1 MWNPVRFRPRNHFQ
15 FFETQRVFRRHRRT
29 VDACPRAEAADHR
42 TYANRFGRAIATR
55 VASRVAASRLADT
68 LEFATLQFPTHL
80 HNFCTACCLDKT
92 LARRTLC
99 IHGAG
104 RRESGKTPGPNWLG
118 RGSRAKGDQER
129 TGSPRAGPPERES
142 RRNERMNNPRVMRVE
157 SALDRGGADGAS
169 RRGTRPGVL
178 KETSGGC
185 SPRAGDRHATTV
197 VSYGCGASRR
207 PSRNGR
213 AARAPRPLPV
223 DGAGERNP
231 IKLNEGMRPAGLIPS
246 LICAVPLPLLARS
259 RFHD

>member
-1 MWNPVRFRPRNHFQ
+1 MAGGVTADEMRAAQQVDRPR
-15 FFETQRVFRRHRRT
+15 RRDLSARKHRKKT
-29 VDACPRAEAADHR
+29 
-42 TYANRFGRAIATR
+42 F
-55 VASRVAASRLADT
+55 
-68 LEFATLQFPTHL
+68 QFPTHL
-80 HNFCTACCLDKT
+80 HNLCTACSLDKT
-92 LARRTLC
+92 VGRRNLR

-129 TGSPRAGPPERES
+129 TGNPRAGPPEREG

-178 KETSGGC
+178 KEASGGC
-185 SPRAGDRHATTV
+185 SPRAGDRHASPV

-213 AARAPRPLPV
+213 AARAP
-223 DGAGERNP
+223 
-231 IKLNEGMRPAGLIPS
+231 
-246 LICAVPLPLLARS
+246 
-259 RFHD
+259 

>member
-1 MWNPVRFRPRNHFQ
+1 MWNPGRFRPRNHFQ
-15 FFETQRVFRRHRRT
+15 FFETQRVLSPADYRCVPARRSGRPSDLRKS
-29 VDACPRAEAADHR
+29 VRSRDRDA
-42 TYANRFGRAIATR
+42 
-55 VASRVAASRLADT
+55 VASSVAASRLTDT

-80 HNFCTACCLDKT
+80 HNFCTACSLDKT
-92 LARRTLC
+92 LAWRSLSF
-99 IHGAG
+99 HGAG
-104 RRESGKTPGPNWLG
+104 RRESGKTPGPSWLG

-129 TGSPRAGPPERES
+129 TGNPRAGSPERES

-185 SPRAGDRHATTV
+185 SPRAGDRHALPV
-197 VSYGCGASRR
+197 VSYGCEASRR

-246 LICAVPLPLLARS
+246 LICAVPS
-259 RFHD
+259 FC

>member
-1 MWNPVRFRPRNHFQ
+1 M
-15 FFETQRVFRRHRRT
+15 
-29 VDACPRAEAADHR
+29 
-42 TYANRFGRAIATR
+42 
-55 VASRVAASRLADT
+55 
-68 LEFATLQFPTHL
+68 HL

-99 IHGAG
+99 FHGAG

-129 TGSPRAGPPERES
+129 TGNPRAGPPEREG
-142 RRNERMNNPRVMRVE
+142 RRNERMNNPRVMRAE

-178 KETSGGC
+178 KQASGGC
-185 SPRAGDRHATTV
+185 SPRAGDRHAATV
-197 VSYGCGASRR
+197 VSYGCEASRR

-213 AARAPRPLPV
+213 AAWAPRPSRV

-246 LICAVPLPLLARS
+246 LICAVCRAANQLRRNDPRAARRQRS
-259 RFHD
+259 RCRCVVIGLCSRAGRIRCAA